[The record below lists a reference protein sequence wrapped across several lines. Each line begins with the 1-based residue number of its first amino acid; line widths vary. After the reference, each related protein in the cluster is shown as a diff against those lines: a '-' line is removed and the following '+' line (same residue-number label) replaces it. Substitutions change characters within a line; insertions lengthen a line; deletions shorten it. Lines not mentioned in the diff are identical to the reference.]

1 MKNPAIKTVMT
12 PSPLTVEHSDS
23 VLKAQ
28 QVMSQKRFRHLPVM
42 KNGELV
48 GILSDR
54 DINLALV
61 ANQGMVKSEALVVED
76 VCTLDAYQVDV
87 NAPLDEVV
95 SVMGEKQIGSVLVTE
110 GGKLA
115 GIFTATDACKYLGKC
130 LRGQIS

>member
-1 MKNPAIKTVMT
+1 MNNPAIKMVMT
-12 PSPLTVEHSDS
+12 ASPMTVEHSDS

-28 QVMSQKRFRHLPVM
+28 QLMSERRFRHLPVM

-61 ANQGMVKSEALVVED
+61 ANHGMVTSDGLLVED
-76 VCTLDAYQVDV
+76 VCTLDAFQVDV

-95 SVMGEKQIGSVLVTE
+95 IEMGEKQIGSVLVTD
-110 GGKLA
+110 GGRLA

-130 LRGQIS
+130 LRGQIA